1 MIPGAGHYRVYI
13 FCGDMVSIFLR
24 WIIIIFPTV
33 QNYIAF
39 SKSLFAT
46 ISQALVNT
54 SRKPQIVRIL
64 GIQVF
69 TLQRQSRHQSLNG
82 TMYRSL
88 DHVRER

>member
-1 MIPGAGHYRVYI
+1 M
-13 FCGDMVSIFLR
+13 
-24 WIIIIFPTV
+24 FPTL

-39 SKSLFAT
+39 SGSSFVT
-46 ISQALVNT
+46 ISQVLVNT
-54 SRKPQIVRIL
+54 SRKSQNVRIL
-64 GIQVF
+64 AIQVF